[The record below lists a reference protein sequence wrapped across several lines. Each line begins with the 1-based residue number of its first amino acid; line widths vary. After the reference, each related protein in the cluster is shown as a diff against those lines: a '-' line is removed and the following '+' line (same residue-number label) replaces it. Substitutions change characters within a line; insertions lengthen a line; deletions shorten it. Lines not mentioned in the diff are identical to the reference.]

1 VADNGRRDKKWMK
14 LLWAAALADDG
25 DWITTRNIRLIVA
38 QRVFGGRLTIYLNP
52 FRVEQLSRV
61 GDASSS

>member
-1 VADNGRRDKKWMK
+1 MK